1 MSIQNS
7 HFSHVCTI
15 AQNRDFRDVQF
26 QQIIYRKEFLMF
38 WENFNR
44 LCIKKGT
51 SPDAVAKV
59 LSIPSGSVTDW
70 KRGRK
75 PRDATLLRIAD
86 YFGVTVSDLLDDPA
100 PTDRMLRLP
109 ITERTISDEEYEIIV
124 AMRRQT
130 ETIPFIRRLLS
141 LPEAEKK
148 KAES

>member
-1 MSIQNS
+1 
-7 HFSHVCTI
+7 
-15 AQNRDFRDVQF
+15 
-26 QQIIYRKEFLMF
+26 MF

-44 LCIKKGT
+44 LCIEKGT
-51 SPDAVAKV
+51 SPNAVAKV

-109 ITERTISDEEYEIIV
+109 INERTISDEEYEIIV
-124 AMRRQT
+124 AMRRQP